1 MLKPL
6 YLGLRIVKFPIS
18 INSPNY
24 MNRTIAIFV
33 FTFWT
38 LQSLSQPLDPPC
50 DQEKSWD
57 GPFKWIPKIH
67 SLGPIL
73 VGEAAEFNFWLTNK
87 SKEVVMIK
95 SVSSDHVDVRV
106 SESQKR
112 IKPNEVAYITAYV
125 SPTRPGRLKA
135 EIKVVTDHDGCTYS
149 LKLEANCYGLINAK
163 QKSFK
168 NATMETDKSQKAKD
182 SQKRS

>member
-1 MLKPL
+1 
-6 YLGLRIVKFPIS
+6 
-18 INSPNY
+18 
-24 MNRTIAIFV
+24 
-33 FTFWT
+33 
-38 LQSLSQPLDPPC
+38 
-50 DQEKSWD
+50 
-57 GPFKWIPKIH
+57 
-67 SLGPIL
+67 
-73 VGEAAEFNFWLTNK
+73 
-87 SKEVVMIK
+87 MIK

-182 SQKRS
+182 SQKRP